1 MNSKTQ
7 TTAIDMWSA
16 GCILG
21 ELLAHKPLL
30 PGRSEINQLEI
41 IIDLL
46 GTPNAQIWPE
56 IEDLPTLKDF
66 TLKIQPYN
74 NLKQK
79 FSWLSQA
86 GLRLLNFLFMYDPH
100 KRATADE
107 CLQSTYF
114 KEAPF
119 PIDAKLMPSFPQH
132 RNIGK
137 GNNEKALEIGNPAGS
152 SSLTD
157 MLQFSISRK

>member
-66 TLKIQPYN
+66 TLKIQRKLIILFLLFKNYPMKSMRVFFYSLRIYYQSGICVISDN
-74 NLKQK
+74 ILYLSARYIINL
-79 FSWLSQA
+79 
-86 GLRLLNFLFMYDPH
+86 H
-100 KRATADE
+100 
-107 CLQSTYF
+107 
-114 KEAPF
+114 
-119 PIDAKLMPSFPQH
+119 
-132 RNIGK
+132 
-137 GNNEKALEIGNPAGS
+137 
-152 SSLTD
+152 
-157 MLQFSISRK
+157 

>member
-1 MNSKTQ
+1 
-7 TTAIDMWSA
+7 
-16 GCILG
+16 
-21 ELLAHKPLL
+21 
-30 PGRSEINQLEI
+30 
-41 IIDLL
+41 
-46 GTPNAQIWPE
+46 
-56 IEDLPTLKDF
+56 
-66 TLKIQPYN
+66 
-74 NLKQK
+74 
-79 FSWLSQA
+79 
-86 GLRLLNFLFMYDPH
+86 MYDPH

-157 MLQFSISRK
+157 MLQFSISRKQMKCDALYKTRENTADQTKQ